1 MAPFSRRHFLEALSL
16 GIFSWK
22 WGRATLASSPEN
34 KLPNEPIKIK
44 KYNPLGHTGLKVSDI
59 SFGAISLFDA
69 NVIRYA
75 YDLGVNYFDT
85 AESYLRTQSE
95 KFIGEALHDVRDRV
109 IITTKHGFPP
119 RLAKQFRRERIIQ
132 RVEAS
137 LKRLRT
143 DYIDIAM
150 IHNISDLSLLENE
163 EIQAAYSRLKEQGK
177 VRFTGISTH
186 NPQLT
191 LKQALTHD
199 FPQVVL
205 VIYNHLEGP
214 QIEGLIHQVRQKGIG
229 VIAMKVFAG
238 GKQGNLKPLVNA
250 RQSYPQA
257 AIRWVLRNPD
267 IDCCL
272 VTMSSYSHVEEYV
285 AVSGQPLRPEDLKII
300 AAYQQAVTKEYCRI
314 SCSACLSACPHGVAI
329 NDILRIAMY
338 YQDYRMEGEALRYY
352 GELEEERKPVFC
364 SECPGYCNQ
373 ACPYQLAVKEKLLQ
387 AHQILQG

>member
-1 MAPFSRRHFLEALSL
+1 
-16 GIFSWK
+16 
-22 WGRATLASSPEN
+22 
-34 KLPNEPIKIK
+34 
-44 KYNPLGHTGLKVSDI
+44 
-59 SFGAISLFDA
+59 
-69 NVIRYA
+69 
-75 YDLGVNYFDT
+75 
-85 AESYLRTQSE
+85 
-95 KFIGEALHDVRDRV
+95 
-109 IITTKHGFPP
+109 
-119 RLAKQFRRERIIQ
+119 
-132 RVEAS
+132 
-137 LKRLRT
+137 
-143 DYIDIAM
+143 M

-177 VRFTGISTH
+177 IRFTGISTH

-199 FPQVVL
+199 FPQIVL

-214 QIEGLIHQVRQKGIG
+214 QIESLIHQVRQKGIG